1 VAVAVAVAVAAA
13 AAASAVIF
21 RASTVY
27 FHGRLLLA
35 IPQTF

>member
-1 VAVAVAVAVAAA
+1 VAVAVAVAVAA